1 VISDEDGLLG
11 WLNHQR
17 NIIVAWCSLNPTWL
31 AGTPHKSINGGFNDE
46 IIFGGFSSAM
56 FDY

>member
-1 VISDEDGLLG
+1 M
-11 WLNHQR
+11 
-17 NIIVAWCSLNPTWL
+17 AWCSLNPTWL
-31 AGTPHKSINGGFNDE
+31 AGTPHKSIINGGFNDE